1 MNIVK
6 QVKRFFAHDSGNIAI
21 TFAISFLPIML
32 SIGAA
37 IDYSRASDLHTR
49 VANATDAA
57 LLAAVSGVMK
67 DVDLDDTVA
76 VKARLNAEFEP
87 FFLANL
93 HSEAAYEYNGFTI
106 NYDPVTKGVTVD
118 VDIDYKTA
126 IFGIVGM
133 KHMKADVQAATGMQ
147 MKAGGAISMYLVLD
161 RSGSMG
167 WSNGDGGTK
176 MESLQTAVSAM
187 ISNFKAADP
196 DSEFIRMGAVAYSS
210 YEWSKQKLSWDLDN
224 TDTYVSNM
232 YANGGTDSSD
242 AVNTAYKQLKKNKEI
257 NKHADKNGQ
266 TPELIMV
273 FMTDGDNNYS
283 SDDTATKTN
292 CDKAKTYGMEIYT
305 VAFQAPNSGQT
316 LLEYCATSSAHYFEP
331 ESTDELIDS
340 FNSIG
345 KDVSENLVLAR

>member
-37 IDYSRASDLHTR
+37 IDYSRATDLHSR

-57 LLAAVSGVMK
+57 LLAAVAGVMQ
-67 DVDLDDTVA
+67 DVDLDDTAA
-76 VKARLNAEFEP
+76 VNARLNQDFEP

-93 HSEAAYEYNGFTI
+93 HGEPAYTYNGFTI
-106 NYDPVTKGVTVD
+106 NFDPVTKGVTVD

-133 KHMKADVQAATGMQ
+133 NHWEADVQAATGMQ
-147 MKAGGAISMYLVLD
+147 MKAGGAISMFLVLD

-187 ISNFKAADP
+187 ISNFQTADP
-196 DSEFIRMGAVAYSS
+196 DSEYIRMGAVAYSS
-210 YEWSKQKLSWDLDN
+210 YEWSKQNLKWDLDK
-224 TDTYVSNM
+224 TDTYVSAM
-232 YANGGTDSSD
+232 YASGGTDSSD
-242 AVNTAYKQLKKNKEI
+242 AVDTAYKQLKKNKEI
-257 NKHADKNGQ
+257 NKHAAKSGQ
-266 TPELIMV
+266 TPDLIMV

-283 SDDTATKTN
+283 SDDTATKAT
-292 CDKAKTYGMEIYT
+292 CDTAKTYGIEIYT
-305 VAFQAPNSGQT
+305 VAFQAPSSGQA
-316 LLEYCATSSAHYFEP
+316 LLEYCATSSSHYFEP

-345 KDVSENLVLAR
+345 KDVSENLVLVR